1 MAISTSNQ
9 RLAKNTYFLYIRMIV
24 LMLVTL
30 YTSRVVIDILGV
42 EDFGIYNIIGGIIVL
57 LSFMKSA
64 MTSATQRF
72 FSFEIGK
79 GDKNQLNKIFSVSVI
94 CHVAISAI
102 FIFLAETIGLWFVY
116 TQLNIPAD
124 RIAAA
129 HWVYHFSVI
138 TFVINIILTPYHS
151 IIIAYEKMSFYAY
164 VSIIEAF
171 LRLAVTFLLPLIFLD
186 RLIMY
191 ALLLALV
198 ALLCNSA
205 YVVYSMKRFLCCR
218 RLAIIRNKNLYQQLM
233 SYYGWTFL
241 GGAANISAQQGGN
254 ILINV
259 YNGVGANAGFGI
271 AGQVSH
277 AVSLFVNNFQ
287 MAFNPQL
294 VKLYAQSN
302 IKELNHLI
310 MRTSLFSF
318 YLIWVISLPL
328 MVNLPTVLNLWL
340 NTVPPYAENFCLLMI
355 IYYLID
361 AIQAPLFMSIYATG
375 KIRNYQIWL
384 SIFIFLNIPVSWI
397 FISMGFSPVSVLV
410 VRVAINIITAIVRT
424 AYMNYL
430 FEFDTKSYIGQV
442 VSRAILIST
451 ITSGIALLLK
461 NLLGDGIID
470 FFILTSLLVLITAA
484 VIWFIGMNMKERNS
498 LRMLVLSFVK
508 R

>member
-1 MAISTSNQ
+1 
-9 RLAKNTYFLYIRMIV
+9 
-24 LMLVTL
+24 
-30 YTSRVVIDILGV
+30 
-42 EDFGIYNIIGGIIVL
+42 
-57 LSFMKSA
+57 
-64 MTSATQRF
+64 
-72 FSFEIGK
+72 
-79 GDKNQLNKIFSVSVI
+79 
-94 CHVAISAI
+94 
-102 FIFLAETIGLWFVY
+102 
-116 TQLNIPAD
+116 
-124 RIAAA
+124 
-129 HWVYHFSVI
+129 
-138 TFVINIILTPYHS
+138 
-151 IIIAYEKMSFYAY
+151 
-164 VSIIEAF
+164 
-171 LRLAVTFLLPLIFLD
+171 
-186 RLIMY
+186 
-191 ALLLALV
+191 
-198 ALLCNSA
+198 
-205 YVVYSMKRFLCCR
+205 
-218 RLAIIRNKNLYQQLM
+218 
-233 SYYGWTFL
+233 
-241 GGAANISAQQGGN
+241 
-254 ILINV
+254 
-259 YNGVGANAGFGI
+259 
-271 AGQVSH
+271 
-277 AVSLFVNNFQ
+277 
-287 MAFNPQL
+287 
-294 VKLYAQSN
+294 
-302 IKELNHLI
+302 
-310 MRTSLFSF
+310 
-318 YLIWVISLPL
+318 